1 PKRLPPPS
9 LVEPVDDDGKVCC
22 DESSSSPTSSSSFS
36 ADSVVNV
43 AGADDNTEA
52 SGSPRESEK
61 QEPGPLIREGHRVDL
76 PIDPPGVKFSFRTF
90 FKYTGPGWLMSLAY
104 LDPGNLE
111 ADLQAGAFTGFQML
125 WVLLL
130 AHIAGLLLQICA
142 CRIGAATGESLA
154 ENCRRGYSRKVSNVL
169 WIMSEIAI
177 IGSDIQEVVGTAT
190 AFHVLFGIDMWIG
203 VLITAADTLTF
214 LFIQIFHGMRVM
226 EAFIFIL
233 IMVMMGCF
241 FANMAI
247 TSPPAVE
254 VAKGFIPQVSSYA
267 IMQLVGIVGAVIMP
281 HNLYLHSALVQSR
294 KIDKNNH
301 EFVRQANKYLT
312 LDACSSI
319 LVSFII
325 NMAVVCSFAYGMFS
339 VHCARMSNGP
349 LACLSSPQ

>member
-1 PKRLPPPS
+1 
-9 LVEPVDDDGKVCC
+9 
-22 DESSSSPTSSSSFS
+22 
-36 ADSVVNV
+36 
-43 AGADDNTEA
+43 
-52 SGSPRESEK
+52 
-61 QEPGPLIREGHRVDL
+61 
-76 PIDPPGVKFSFRTF
+76 
-90 FKYTGPGWLMSLAY
+90 
-104 LDPGNLE
+104 
-111 ADLQAGAFTGFQML
+111 
-125 WVLLL
+125 
-130 AHIAGLLLQICA
+130 
-142 CRIGAATGESLA
+142 
-154 ENCRRGYSRKVSNVL
+154 
-169 WIMSEIAI
+169 
-177 IGSDIQEVVGTAT
+177 EVVGTAT

-349 LACLSSPQ
+349 LACLSSPQDWSTGTCDPADPACSCTTGYGETGVCAM

>member
-1 PKRLPPPS
+1 MSIVATDGDDVPAPARLPPPPED
-9 LVEPVDDDGKVCC
+9 VT
-22 DESSSSPTSSSSFS
+22 TSSSSDSSSCSFS
-36 ADSVVNV
+36 TGSAVNV
-43 AGADDNTEA
+43 AGAEDNTEA
-52 SGSPRESEK
+52 SQSPRESQK
-61 QEPGPLIREGHRVDL
+61 DDEPGPLIRDGHQIAI
-76 PIDPPGVKFSFRTF
+76 PIDPPGVKFSIRTF
-90 FKYTGPGWLMSLAY
+90 FKYAGPGWLMSLAY

-111 ADLQAGAFTGFQML
+111 ADLQAGAFTGFQLL

-154 ENCRRGYSRKVSNVL
+154 ENCRRGYSRRVSNIL

-177 IGSDIQEVVGTAT
+177 IGSDIQEVIGTAT
-190 AFHVLFGIDMWIG
+190 AFHVLFGIDMWVG

-233 IMVMMGCF
+233 IMTMMGCF

-247 TSPPAVE
+247 TAPPAVE
-254 VAKGFIPQVSSYA
+254 VAKGFIPNVSSYA
-267 IMQLVGIVGAVIMP
+267 VMELVGIVGAVIMP

-301 EFVRQANKYLT
+301 EFVKQANK
-312 LDACSSI
+312 
-319 LVSFII
+319 
-325 NMAVVCSFAYGMFS
+325 
-339 VHCARMSNGP
+339 
-349 LACLSSPQ
+349 